1 MAKSGLKNMTEKI
14 LVIAAHN
21 DDPIFGAGG
30 TLAKYAKEGKKIK
43 TIIFSYGELSHPQLK
58 PEIIIKTRK
67 RETNKADK
75 ILGGQ
80 GVEYMDM
87 RDANMLLHIRKPEIK
102 QKLIYLVQK
111 ENPDK
116 IFTHGAND
124 LHTHHIVI
132 YQLIK
137 KLIKENK
144 INCPVYSF
152 DIWNIL
158 KLRKRSIPTLVVDIT
173 DTFQTKIEALRT
185 HKSQINTLMS
195 LGWVI
200 HFKARMNGWN
210 NNVKYAEVF
219 DKIN

>member
-1 MAKSGLKNMTEKI
+1 MEKI

-30 TLAKYAKEGKKIK
+30 TLAKYSKEGKTVK

-75 ILGGQ
+75 ILGGA

-87 RDANMLLHIRKPEIK
+87 KDTTMLLQIRKPETK
-102 QKLIYLVQK
+102 QKLINIIQK
-111 ENPDK
+111 EKPDK

-124 LHTHHIVI
+124 MHTHHIVI
-132 YQLIK
+132 YHLIK
-137 KLIKENK
+137 KLINEKK
-144 INCPVYSF
+144 INCPAYSF
-152 DIWNIL
+152 DIWNLMKI
-158 KLRKRSIPTLVVDIT
+158 RKRSLPRLVVDIT
-173 DTFQTKIEALRT
+173 ETFSTKIEALKA
-185 HKSQINTLMS
+185 HKSQSNTLMS
-195 LGWVI
+195 LGWLV
-200 HFKARMNGWN
+200 HLKARMNGWHN
-210 NNVKYAEVF
+210 NCKYAEVF

>member
-1 MAKSGLKNMTEKI
+1 MILMTEKI

-30 TLAKYAKEGKKIK
+30 TLAKYAKQGKKIK
-43 TIIFSYGELSHPQLK
+43 TIIFSYGELSHPHLK

-80 GVEYMDM
+80 GVEYMDL
-87 RDANMLLHIRKPEIK
+87 RDTNMLLKIRKPETK
-102 QKLIYLVQK
+102 QRITHIIQR
-111 ENPDK
+111 EQPNK

-124 LHTHHIVI
+124 LHTHHMVI
-132 YQLIK
+132 YKLIK

-152 DIWNIL
+152 DVWNIM
-158 KLRKRSIPTLVVDIT
+158 KLRKRSTPKLVVDIT
-173 DTFQTKIEALRT
+173 DTFQTKIEALKA
-185 HKSQINTLMS
+185 HKSQTNTLMS
-195 LGWVI
+195 LGWLV
-200 HFKARMNGWN
+200 HLKARMNGFHN
-210 NNVKYAEVF
+210 EVKYAEIF

>member
-1 MAKSGLKNMTEKI
+1 MEKI

-30 TLAKYAKEGKKIK
+30 TLARYAKEGKTFK
-43 TIIFSYGELSHPQLK
+43 TILFSYGELSHPHLK

-75 ILGGQ
+75 ILGGA

-87 RDANMLLHIRKPEIK
+87 RDTTMLLQIRKKEVQQKIIEI
-102 QKLIYLVQK
+102 IQK
-111 ENPDK
+111 EKPDK

-124 LHTHHIVI
+124 MHTHHIAV

-137 KLIKENK
+137 RLIKENK

-152 DIWNIL
+152 DIWNLL
-158 KLRKRSIPTLVVDIT
+158 KLRKRLLPKLTVDIT
-173 DTFQTKIEALRT
+173 DTFNTKIEALRA
-185 HKSQINTLMS
+185 HKSQANTLLS
-195 LGWVI
+195 LGWLV
-200 HFKARMNGWN
+200 HLKARMNGWQN
-210 NNVKYAEVF
+210 NCKYAETF

>member
-1 MAKSGLKNMTEKI
+1 MEKI

-30 TLAKYAKEGKKIK
+30 TLAKYSKQNKKFK
-43 TIIFSYGELSHPQLK
+43 TVLFSYGELSHPQLK

-75 ILGGQ
+75 ILGGN
-80 GVEYMDM
+80 GVEYMGM
-87 RDANMLLHIRKPEIK
+87 RDTNMLLKIRKQEVKKKI
-102 QKLIYLVQK
+102 IDIINK
-111 ENPDK
+111 EKPDK

-152 DIWNIL
+152 DVWNVM
-158 KLRKRSIPTLVVDIT
+158 KLRKRGLPRLVVDIT
-173 DTFQTKIEALRT
+173 DTFEKKIEALRA
-185 HKSQINTLMS
+185 HKSQTNTLMS
-195 LGWVI
+195 LGWLV

-210 NNVKYAEVF
+210 NNCKYAEVF
-219 DKIN
+219 DKIK

>member
-1 MAKSGLKNMTEKI
+1 MTEKI

-30 TLAKYAKEGKKIK
+30 TLAKYSKENKKFK

-75 ILGGQ
+75 ILGGN
-80 GVEYMDM
+80 GVEYMDL
-87 RDANMLLHIRKPEIK
+87 RDTTMLLKIRKAEVKKKIID
-102 QKLIYLVQK
+102 LIDK
-111 ENPDK
+111 EKPDK

-124 LHTHHIVI
+124 MHTHHYAI

-137 KLIKENK
+137 KLIKEKK

-152 DIWNIL
+152 DVWNIM
-158 KLRKRSIPTLVVDIT
+158 KIRKRGLPRLVVDIT
-173 DTFQTKIEALRT
+173 DTFETKIEALRA
-185 HKSQINTLMS
+185 HKSQVNTLMS
-195 LGWVI
+195 LGWLV

-210 NNVKYAEVF
+210 NNCKYAEVF
-219 DKIN
+219 DKIK